1 MCFLA
6 NAQISVRIALR
17 LTKFLD
23 IPSRRHMASSAQSP
37 SYTVFAT
44 RRRKARYVTQGNM
57 TEAPRTLTYA
67 SVVSRE
73 SVRIVL
79 THAALNDL
87 EVKSA
92 DIKNYHQTAPVTEKI
107 WTILGPEFSEDTG
120 KKAIIVRT
128 LYGLKSTGLA
138 FKNHLA
144 DCMKTSGYQ
153 T

>member
-1 MCFLA
+1 MYDA
-6 NAQISVRIALR
+6 KHIDDTNGNRYWQDAIA
-17 LTKFLD
+17 KEMKAVN
-23 IPSRRHMASSAQSP
+23 MAFKILGCHIIFDVKIE
-37 SYTVFAT
+37 YF
-44 RRRKARYVTQGNM
+44 RRKARYVTQGNM

-128 LYGLKSTGLA
+128 LYGLKSTGVA
-138 FKNHLA
+138 FRNHLA
-144 DCMKTSGYQ
+144 DCMKTSG
-153 T
+153 